1 MKRIVA
7 MIALAAMFAF
17 VGTTFASPPVEPPKE
32 GFLITTNTD
41 IECFGTVEEKESY
54 NTTYFARSTGGG
66 PNSLQPRTGGEFNRG
81 AEVAYSE
88 DFKAI
93 DGITRFVKD
102 FAADSHNEPN
112 LQVAKVIGYLADPES
127 PAAQAT
133 FTEKVGLSVVAAG
146 DSGLN
151 FSGLLSLCPWVTSS
165 SYPATNEGIAA
176 GSSFKVTAIQNFN
189 TQSEVVSTDIPN
201 LTYTVDAF
209 NKEGGFAGVGE
220 IQAAFVVELFE
231 GADRWVE
238 VPGEGPAE
246 RDGRV
251 PGPVPPIQSR
261 TTYTETASA
270 KGVWNF
276 TKTMEYQSQFPE
288 LGLANPFLRVP

>member
-1 MKRIVA
+1 MKRLFAIVVA
-7 MIALAAMFAF
+7 VAL
-17 VGTTFASPPVEPPKE
+17 VTFGAQVMASPPVGPPKE

-41 IECFGTVEEKESY
+41 IECFGTVEEKEAY
-54 NTTYFARSTGGG
+54 NWTYYQRADTDPDGDG
-66 PNSLQPRTGGEFNRG
+66 PNGGNPLRPRTGGAFNRG
-81 AEVAYSE
+81 AEVAYQE

-102 FAADSHNEPN
+102 FSADSHSEPN

-146 DSGLN
+146 DGGLN
-151 FSGLLSLCPWVTSS
+151 FSGLLSLCPWVTTS

-201 LTYTVDAF
+201 LTYTVDLRGQHGLQRYYYPPDP
-209 NKEGGFAGVGE
+209 EPHDLHRDGFCQGDLELHQDHGVPE
-220 IQAAFVVELFE
+220 P
-231 GADRWVE
+231 
-238 VPGEGPAE
+238 VPGTRACQPLPA
-246 RDGRV
+246 GAV
-251 PGPVPPIQSR
+251 SR
-261 TTYTETASA
+261 
-270 KGVWNF
+270 
-276 TKTMEYQSQFPE
+276 PE
-288 LGLANPFLRVP
+288 PEILCY

>member
-1 MKRIVA
+1 MKRLFAIVVA
-7 MIALAAMFAF
+7 VAL
-17 VGTTFASPPVEPPKE
+17 VTFGAQVMASPPVGPPKE

-41 IECFGTVEEKESY
+41 IECFGTVEEKEAY
-54 NTTYFARSTGGG
+54 NWTYYQRADNDPDGTG
-66 PNSLQPRTGGEFNRG
+66 PNGGNPLRPRTGGAFNRG
-81 AEVAYSE
+81 AEVAYQE

-102 FAADSHNEPN
+102 FSADSHSEPN

-146 DSGLN
+146 DGGLN
-151 FSGLLSLCPWVTSS
+151 FSGLLSLCPWVTTS

-220 IQAAFVVELFE
+220 IKAAFVVELFE
-231 GADRWVE
+231 GA
-238 VPGEGPAE
+238 GAYQG
-246 RDGRV
+246 RDAGA
-251 PGPVPPIQSR
+251 PPIQSR

-270 KGVWNF
+270 KGIWNF